1 MLYLKPIKQRLI
13 ALNLASPH
21 DLIGCT
27 MREIIE
33 LEQQL
38 GVAGTP
44 PYKGGACCDRPAAVK
59 LPRAYQE
66 FLRIMGKGAGQFLRG
81 SDCFY
86 DQLLDLQQ
94 AAGELLAENHFLGK
108 IPDDAFVFFMHQG
121 YQFSFFRLSEGDNPP
136 TYSYCEGE
144 QHQSF
149 IKTHERY
156 SEFLATEVELHQ
168 KYLITV
174 TTP

>member
-1 MLYLKPIKQRLI
+1 MLYLEPIKQRLI

-38 GVAGTP
+38 GV
-44 PYKGGACCDRPAAVK
+44 K
-59 LPRAYQE
+59 LPIAYQE

-136 TYSYCEGE
+136 TYFYCEGE

>member
-1 MLYLKPIKQRLI
+1 MLYLEPIKQQLI
-13 ALNLASPH
+13 ALNLVNPN
-21 DLIGCT
+21 DLMGCT
-27 MREIIE
+27 HGEILQ

-38 GVAGTP
+38 GV
-44 PYKGGACCDRPAAVK
+44 K
-59 LPRAYQE
+59 LPIAYQE

-86 DQLLDLQQ
+86 DHLPDLQQ
-94 AAGELLAENHFLGK
+94 AAGELLAENHFPQR

-136 TYSYCEGE
+136 TYSYCESE
-144 QHQSF
+144 QDQSF
-149 IKTHERY
+149 VKTHERY

-168 KYLITV
+168 KYLMTV
-174 TTP
+174 TAP

>member
-1 MLYLKPIKQRLI
+1 MLYLEPIKQRLI
-13 ALNLASPH
+13 ALNLVNQNE
-21 DLIGCT
+21 LMGCT
-27 MREIIE
+27 QKEILQ

-38 GVAGTP
+38 GV
-44 PYKGGACCDRPAAVK
+44 K
-59 LPRAYQE
+59 LPTAYQE

-94 AAGELLAENHFLGK
+94 AAGELLAENHFLGRM
-108 IPDDAFVFFMHQG
+108 PDDAFVFLMHQG
-121 YQFSFFRLSEGDNPP
+121 YQFSFFRLFQGEDPP

-144 QHQSF
+144 QQQSF
-149 IKTHERY
+149 IETHERY
-156 SEFLATEVELHQ
+156 SEFLAIEVELHQ
-168 KYLITV
+168 KSSMTV

>member
-1 MLYLKPIKQRLI
+1 MLYLEPIKQRLI

-38 GVAGTP
+38 GV
-44 PYKGGACCDRPAAVK
+44 K
-59 LPRAYQE
+59 LPIAYQE